1 MSAFPAMMA
10 GGAGLSTIGGILGA
24 QSSNRAGRQARD
36 FYNDRTQEG
45 SLRYGT
51 ALWGDRYRK
60 LFPDTAGGY
69 LSPEDQA
76 KAMDELSAANGGP
89 IVPQLRQLADTVS
102 ARQTGNLRYYDD
114 TTQRLD
120 RESGRR
126 RGDLMALARDA
137 EGIARTSGLG
147 AEGVIRAEGARTLRE
162 ANGASDA
169 AAVRSGFGGSTTRL
183 ALRNN
188 NTTRV
193 GEGVARGLVDS
204 RRQTAD
210 RVIGARGQ
218 TLGMLG
224 RFYDQDAS
232 RNLVRAAGRDDLE
245 GRNLATD
252 IRLRQ
257 DPINVN
263 LSAQGGGVVNPWLGQ
278 NTSQYYPGVSAAGTG
293 AVNGGNALAMLGAY
307 GKFNQPPA
315 ETNPPDGWY

>member
-24 QSSNRAGRQARD
+24 SSSNRAGRQSRD

-76 KAMDELSAANGGP
+76 KAMDELAAANGGP
-89 IVPQLRQLADTVS
+89 VVPQLRQLADTVS

-126 RGDLMALARDA
+126 RGDVMALARDA

-147 AEGVIRAEGARTLRE
+147 SEQVIRDEAARTLRE

-188 NTTRV
+188 NATRV
-193 GEGVARGLVDS
+193 GEGVARGLVDN
-204 RRQTAD
+204 RRATTAS
-210 RVIGARGQ
+210 VLGARGQ
-218 TLGMLG
+218 SLGLLS

-232 RNLVRAAGRDDLE
+232 RGIVRAAGRQDLE
-245 GRNLATD
+245 EGNLARD

-257 DPINVN
+257 DPINVT
-263 LSAQGGGVVNPWLGQ
+263 LAGQGSANVNPWLGQ

-293 AVNGGNALAMLGAY
+293 LVNGGNALAMLGAY
-307 GKFNQPPA
+307 GKFNQSN
-315 ETNPPDGWY
+315 ETNPADGWY